1 MPKSDNQKLKIL
13 YILDHLQKNSNSS
26 HPVKAA
32 ELAAMLKTHGI
43 QAERK
48 SIYSDIRALQD
59 YGVDII
65 TAPGKKGGYYVASRI
80 FETPELKLLINAV
93 QSSRF
98 LTEKKSRELIEKL
111 CTLCNE
117 DEARL
122 MRQDL
127 WVSGRVKS
135 MNESI
140 YYNVDAIHN
149 GIAQQRQIQFHYFE
163 YNLKKEPVFRKQGAW
178 YQVSPYA
185 LTWDDENYYMVAYDA
200 AAEQIKHY
208 RVDKMTD
215 ITMTDQPQAG
225 AEAFAAL
232 DMGVY
237 AKKVFGMFSGQ
248 ERPVKLRVAN
258 HLVGAMLDRFGKEIS
273 IVPDGDDHFTLLVN
287 VIISPQFFGWVCA
300 FGSDIEILEPAS
312 VQEQFLAHLDGI
324 RAQYTSD

>member
-1 MPKSDNQKLKIL
+1 MAKYPRQKLKL
-13 YILDHLQKNSNSS
+13 FYLRDFLLRSSDEEHLVTIKDMIAHLAS
-26 HPVKAA
+26 HD
-32 ELAAMLKTHGI
+32 I
-43 QAERK
+43 SAERK
-48 SIYSDIRALQD
+48 SLYSDLSLLQD
-59 YGVDII
+59 YGMDIVR
-65 TAPGKKGGYYVASRI
+65 TPKGYYVGSRV
-80 FETPELKLLINAV
+80 FELPELKLLVDSV
-93 QSSRF
+93 QSSKF
-98 LTEKKSRELIEKL
+98 ITHKKTGTLIHKL
-111 CTLCNE
+111 ESLASVH
-117 DEARL
+117 EAKQL
-122 MRQDL
+122 NRQ
-127 WVSGRVKS
+127 VFVMNRIKS

-287 VIISPQFFGWVCA
+287 VIISPQFFGWVA
-300 FGSDIEILEPAS
+300 GFGTGVVVAGPPEVRAEMKKT
-312 VQEQFLAHLDGI
+312 LD
-324 RAQYTSD
+324 RLQDLYR